1 MTFLETQREIELR
14 CQNLQ
19 NFIDWSFTERV
30 GTYVSYEEIRLI
42 ETTIEQLRAISEK
55 IYGKAEAPK

>member
-1 MTFLETQREIELR
+1 MILLETQREFELR

-19 NFIDWSFTERV
+19 NLIDRGLDESAWGYMTH
-30 GTYVSYEEIRLI
+30 EEIRLI

-55 IYGKAEAPK
+55 IYGK